1 MSGDRKLKLVPPV
14 GHDEHSSLPDEPP
27 PSAREL
33 AAAEELRA
41 LLEEGDHELVDVL
54 RAAYQPMD
62 LDASENDALINRALG
77 LESADPPATN
87 AEREAADRLREA
99 ITHPNS
105 DDRDEPQVEV
115 LDALVSAYR
124 PKNIDP
130 LRNELLI
137 TRALKGSSQQT
148 TRRRVI
154 PMVTAAVLGVAAMAA
169 GVSLYLQ
176 GGGDKP
182 QMANVVA
189 PELQR
194 SRSTATLFDAATPFP
209 RVGGESAR
217 VDRITNARAADLR
230 NNRFAL
236 WGVR

>member
-41 LLEEGDHELVDVL
+41 LLEQGDHELVDLL
-54 RAAYQPMD
+54 RSAYEPAD
-62 LDASENDALINRALG
+62 LDANENDALINRALG
-77 LESADPPATN
+77 ISETDAPATS

-99 ITHPNS
+99 ILHPNS

-115 LDALVSAYR
+115 LDALVAAHR

-137 TRALKGSSQQT
+137 TRALKGSSQRTVQ
-148 TRRRVI
+148 RRVV
-154 PMVTAAVLGVAAMAA
+154 PVVTAAILGVAAMAA

-176 GGGDKP
+176 GGTN
-182 QMANVVA
+182 QAETANVAA
-189 PELQR
+189 PVLQR
-194 SRSTATLFDAATPFP
+194 SRSTANLFDASTPFP

-217 VDRITNARAADLR
+217 MDRITNARAADLR